1 MLLKL
6 LPGDQS
12 RINGRVGRGWERRS
26 VLDNVVCF
34 FSYLFIIGQHF
45 EGKGTTVFML
55 GRVGLKH
62 SGAGLVQ
69 KLELRHCPL
78 NIRTYPTGICWA
90 WCRIHCFQA
99 IRIHC
104 YSFSLGFCYHF
115 CSFQRVRVGEVHRFP
130 FSIQVGEKCSVGK
143 KRVNIYSHVQMECEW
158 CCVTCQEFSLWQNL
172 S

>member
-1 MLLKL
+1 MLCFVLQNVIKVFIFFVNNSAL
-6 LPGDQS
+6 SVVEIISQWPVAKQWQS
-12 RINGRVGRGWERRS
+12 WER
-26 VLDNVVCF
+26 LGEAVCAGQYGF
-34 FSYLFIIGQHF
+34 FFFYLFIIGQHF
-45 EGKGTTVFML
+45 GGKGTTVFML

-62 SGAGLVQ
+62 SGADLVQ

-143 KRVNIYSHVQMECEW
+143 KKKSKFI
-158 CCVTCQEFSLWQNL
+158 
-172 S
+172 